1 MPRSFE
7 VFKSTEG
14 DLRAI
19 KRGFSWPGFFFAWIW
34 ALLGR
39 LWLIGSALFILFLIL
54 SLLRLALS
62 QEGTYVVF
70 LGSLAIQIAVGLKG
84 NSWKSHAL
92 QDHGYLR
99 LGIIEARN
107 RAEAVAKV
115 VQAGG
120 AIPSALKV
128 TPRSKH
134 IFGIQLPAQRLLA
147 VTALTWKAAFRFRL
161 FIVIAVLLLGAVV
174 ALPLLI
180 KDDGTAQG
188 FTQILITYTLTAIAS
203 LLGLSTLWL
212 ACGTLARDIEECQIQ
227 VVAAKPIARWQI
239 WLGKW
244 LGIMSLNAALLA
256 LAGGSV
262 YALLLWR
269 ANRLPADVQQVLR
282 NEVLVARGSVKPPDM
297 NKEIDEETDKFLK
310 ERLAKNPATT
320 ADLKDVRKQ
329 IREQVKAG
337 LEVVPPGY
345 LHRWEIDLGSAK
357 NSLRD
362 KPLQLRIKFNTGDPN
377 MGSSRT
383 FVGLW
388 RAGIPQKTELYQSEQ
403 ISLAPD
409 TFHEL
414 KIPPN
419 LFDENGVLRVEFA
432 NVNEIPLLFPIDEGF
447 EVLYPQ
453 GSFGPNFIRGLGIIF
468 CWMGLLA
475 ALGLTAASFLSFPVA
490 AFFALGLLAMSFASG
505 TLANAVSE
513 GTIGG
518 YNAEKGIHGNTPVDF
533 VVIPVFRA
541 VLSVIN
547 LAKGFSPVDS
557 LSTGRSISWSQLGLA
572 FTQIILLLGG
582 IIALSGMTILT
593 RRELATAQGTQ

>member
-1 MPRSFE
+1 MDARIIYP
-7 VFKSTEG
+7 
-14 DLRAI
+14 
-19 KRGFSWPGFFFAWIW
+19 
-34 ALLGR
+34 
-39 LWLIGSALFILFLIL
+39 L
-54 SLLRLALS
+54 SR
-62 QEGTYVVF
+62 
-70 LGSLAIQIAVGLKG
+70 IA
-84 NSWKSHAL
+84 A
-92 QDHGYLR
+92 R
-99 LGIIEARN
+99 LGFLRGLARLVLGQ
-107 RAEAVAKV
+107 RIAAVMN
-115 VQAGG
+115 
-120 AIPSALKV
+120 
-128 TPRSKH
+128 
-134 IFGIQLPAQRLLA
+134 
-147 VTALTWKAAFRFRL
+147 LTWKAAFRFRL

-174 ALPLLI
+174 ALPILI

-227 VVAAKPIARWQI
+227 VVAVKPIARWQI

-269 ANRLPADVQQVLR
+269 ANRLPAAQQYVLR
-282 NEVLVARGSVKPPDM
+282 NEVLVARGSVKQPDL
-297 NKEIDEETDKFLK
+297 NKEIDQETDKLLK
-310 ERLAKNPATT
+310 ERLEKTPATA

-329 IREQVKAG
+329 LRDQVKADY
-337 LEVVPPGY
+337 EVVPPGY
-345 LHRWEIDLGSAK
+345 MHLWQIDLGVTK
-357 NSLRD
+357 NSLRN

-377 MGSSRT
+377 IGSTRT
-383 FVGLW
+383 FTGIW
-388 RAGIPQKTELYQSEQ
+388 RIGVPQRTELYQSEPM
-403 ISLAPD
+403 SLAPD

-419 LFDENGVLRVEFA
+419 LVDEKGLLTIQFL
-432 NVNEIPLLFPIDEGF
+432 NVNEIPLLFPIDEGM

-453 GSFGPNFIRGLGIIF
+453 GGFGLNFVRGLFIIF

-475 ALGLTAASFLSFPVA
+475 ALGLAAASFLSFPVA

-505 TLANAVSE
+505 TLSSAVSE

-533 VVIPVFRA
+533 IVIPVFRA
-541 VLSVIN
+541 VLGIIN
-547 LAKGFSPVDS
+547 LAKEFSPIDS

-582 IIALSGMTILT
+582 IIALSGMAIFS
-593 RRELATAQGTQ
+593 RRELATAQGNQ